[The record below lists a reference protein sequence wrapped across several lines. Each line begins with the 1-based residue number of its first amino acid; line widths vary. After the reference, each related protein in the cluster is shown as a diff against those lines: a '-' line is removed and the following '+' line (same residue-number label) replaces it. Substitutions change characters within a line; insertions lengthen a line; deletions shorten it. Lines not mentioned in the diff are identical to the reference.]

1 MATFDGAIKTRTRVP
16 LDKDSFQPGMGSLV
30 GSAFTE
36 DAKILGKRNEL
47 VTGNITLK
55 FMANEDIHLQGNQTE
70 MIIGNRNLQIVGK
83 ESETVISGRTTM
95 IVGQLTETY
104 IAGQM
109 TTCIG
114 PYNRTDVAPVT
125 WLCPTQTMINSGDLY
140 ECKIFDGA
148 ITAIAQQNTGIKIE
162 TTGQATAFTI
172 HKMEATSFQTEVE
185 MIHGMATI
193 TTNEANGLNNLL
205 SGMINNASGTTARLR
220 ALDAGVGPEVSPPLE
235 LGAPPFS

>member
-1 MATFDGAIKTRTRVP
+1 MANSGMDDILAGDA
-16 LDKDSFQPGMGSLV
+16 FQPDMGSLV
-30 GSAFTE
+30 GSSFVE
-36 DAKILGKRNEL
+36 DAKIKGTRNEL
-47 VTGNITLK
+47 VNGNITLK
-55 FMANEDIHLQGNQTE
+55 FMSNEDIMLMGNQTE
-70 MIIGNRNLQIVGK
+70 TIMANRTLKIIGSEN
-83 ESETVISGRTTM
+83 ETVIAGRTTS
-95 IVGQLTETY
+95 IIGQLTESY

-109 TTCIG
+109 TSCIG

>member
-1 MATFDGAIKTRTRVP
+1 MSAFDGQIKTKTRVP
-16 LDKDSFQPGMGSLV
+16 IDRDSFNPAMGSLV
-30 GSAFTE
+30 GSSFKE
-36 DAKILGKRNEL
+36 EAKVLGTRNEL

-55 FMANEDIHLQGNQTE
+55 FMANEDIMLIGSQTE
-70 MIIGNRNLQIVGK
+70 TIMANRTLSITGQEK
-83 ESETVISGRTTM
+83 ETVIGGRVTM

-104 IAGQM
+104 VAGQM

-185 MIHGMATI
+185 MIHGMATV

>member
-1 MATFDGAIKTRTRVP
+1 MATFDGAIGTRTRVP
-16 LDKDSFQPGMGSLV
+16 LDGDDFMPHMGSLV
-30 GSAFTE
+30 GSGFKE
-36 DAKILGKRNEL
+36 DAKVHGTRNEL

-55 FMANEDIHLQGNQTE
+55 FTANEDILLLGSQTE
-70 MIIGNRNLQIVGK
+70 KIMTNRDLTIIGT
-83 ESETVISGRTTM
+83 ESEKVVGGRTTS
-95 IVGQLTETY
+95 IIGQLTESY
-104 IAGQM
+104 VAGQM
-109 TTCIG
+109 TSCIG

-185 MIHGMATI
+185 VIHGMATVS
-193 TTNEANGLNNLL
+193 TNEANGLSNLI

-220 ALDAGVGPEVSPPLE
+220 AMDAGLGPEVSPPLE
-235 LGAPPFS
+235 MGTPPFS